1 MKELYLTNY
10 GTLRVQ
16 ANTLLYET
24 KESSQLFPI
33 INLESIHLLAN
44 VHVTLPA
51 VRLCAEHNI
60 LLFWYNQYHESIGT
74 FSPNHPSRSSETLLA
89 QAAVYL
95 NPNMRLKLAKSF
107 VNGSLQ
113 EMIHFI
119 KYSSVRQHLF
129 PTNLL
134 ELEHHKVDIDSANTI
149 DSLLLVEA
157 NCRKLYYQYWRM
169 LYEQSLFSFPKRSK
183 RPPMDEI
190 NALTSWGNTLLYQ
203 KTLQEIHKSTLEPR
217 IGVLHSSQHR
227 SYSLHLD
234 VAELFKPFTVD
245 WFNFLLIFGNVFTSV
260 DFIKDDTRC
269 YLSSSGK
276 ARYLSAWNI
285 QWMSKYPFVSTG
297 PVVLQRHLTL
307 ELNKLKKVFIHQNDY
322 TPYIGAW
329 KI

>member
-16 ANTLLYET
+16 EETLLYET
-24 KESSQLFPI
+24 KESSQLFPVI
-33 INLESIHLLAN
+33 VIESIHLLAN

-74 FSPNHPSRSSETLLA
+74 FSPNHPSRSNETLLA

-95 NPNMRLKLAKSF
+95 NPDMRLKLAKHF
-107 VNGSLQ
+107 VHGSLQ
-113 EMIHFI
+113 EMIHFL
-119 KYSSVRQHLF
+119 KFSSVHQHLF
-129 PTNLL
+129 PIHLL
-134 ELEHHKVDIDSANTI
+134 ELERHKVEIDSAETV
-149 DSLLLVEA
+149 DSLLIVEA
-157 NCRKLYYQYWRM
+157 NCRKLYYQYWKT
-169 LYEQSLFSFPKRSK
+169 LYAHSPFPFSKRSK
-183 RPPMDEI
+183 RPPLDEI

-203 KTLQEIHKSTLEPR
+203 KTLQEIHKSTLDPR
-217 IGVLHSSQHR
+217 ISVLHSSQHR

-245 WFNFLLIFGNVFTSV
+245 WFNFLLVFGNVFTSA
-260 DFIKDDTRC
+260 DFVKDDTRC

-285 QWMSKYPFVSTG
+285 QWKSKYPLASTG
-297 PVVLQRHLTL
+297 SVILQRHLIL
-307 ELNKLKKVFIHQNDY
+307 ELQKLKKAFTHQHDY
-322 TPYIGAW
+322 TPYTGAW